1 MRADRKRAAALA
13 GALAALVGLSACSAG
28 GAGDGVA
35 EAARRPDVSLSPSI
49 GSSEATDAAATTS
62 STLPETTLPATTVP
76 PTTESPTTLAPET
89 SPPTT
94 APPQTTIPADVIPVP
109 KAAVPIQ
116 PVGSASGEATSAL
129 QRRLIE
135 LGFWVSAVDGQYGL
149 TTRQAVMAFQKYA
162 RLDATGSVDPVT
174 AMYLTEITERA
185 RATNGEGD
193 MVEVDKTRQL
203 LFIVQDGLTI
213 WVINTSTGSGKAY
226 SEVNKNDPTKI
237 ETGDSLTRSGTFDVY
252 RERPEGWWEGDLGEI
267 YRPKYFSGGQAIH
280 GSNSIPNYPASHGCV
295 RVSVPAMDMI
305 WGSGLVP
312 RGTTVWVHGED
323 PPVVPLPA

>member
-1 MRADRKRAAALA
+1 VRADRKRAAALGA
-13 GALAALVGLSACSAG
+13 GLAALVALSACSAG
-28 GAGDGVA
+28 GDGDGVA
-35 EAARRPDVSLSPSI
+35 EAARRPDATVSLSI
-49 GSSEATDAAATTS
+49 GSSGSTEAATTTT
-62 STLPETTLPATTVP
+62 STPPETTVPATTVP
-76 PTTESPTTLAPET
+76 PTTEAPTTLPPET
-89 SPPTT
+89 MPPTT
-94 APPQTTIPADVIPVP
+94 APPQTTVPADVIPVP

-116 PVGSASGEATSAL
+116 PVGAASGEATSAL

-135 LGFWVSAVDGQYGL
+135 LDFWVSAVDGQYGL

-162 RLDATGSVDPVT
+162 GLDPTGSVDPTT

-185 RATNGEGD
+185 RATDGNAN

-203 LFIVQDGLTI
+203 LFVVQDGLTI
-213 WVINTSTGSGKAY
+213 WVLNTSTGSGKEY

-237 ETGDSLTRSGTFDVY
+237 ETGDSLTRSGSFEVY

-305 WGSGLVP
+305 WASGLVP
-312 RGTTVWVHGED
+312 RGTPVWVHGED
-323 PPVVPLPA
+323 PPIVPLPA